1 MFHKILIKNI
11 DIIDGLGNEPF
22 QGSVLIDKDRICKI
36 YKSKTSLPQVEKSG
50 KSLQIIDG
58 NGKVINVQGEGVVGE
73 FCFDMNYY

>member
-36 YKSKTSLPQVEKSG
+36 K
-50 KSLQIIDG
+50 
-58 NGKVINVQGEGVVGE
+58 
-73 FCFDMNYY
+73 